1 VTAFDVIHD
10 LPDLAGTLAAI
21 HGALRP
27 DGVFLMVDI
36 AASSHLHDNLEHPLA
51 PALYTVSIFH
61 CMTVSL
67 AAGGPGLGT
76 MWGCERALA
85 LLADAGFADV
95 EVKRIDADI
104 LNLYYIARR

>member
-1 VTAFDVIHD
+1 MTAFDVIHD